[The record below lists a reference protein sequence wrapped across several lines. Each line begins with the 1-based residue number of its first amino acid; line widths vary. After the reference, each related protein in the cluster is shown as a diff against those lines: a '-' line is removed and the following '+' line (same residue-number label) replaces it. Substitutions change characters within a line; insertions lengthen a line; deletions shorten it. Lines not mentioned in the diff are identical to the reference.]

1 MVRLTDAH
9 AQALSLVG
17 TGTLTF
23 EQVDSVLD
31 IFSGSGLGT
40 SEWRFYRSGSLEQV
54 SLTYHAFI
62 DDKCITL
69 STTHGNCDITID
81 AIIRGFLWGGV
92 AECFDIK
99 LEEGHDDYDYAFQF
113 RSKDTSIWG
122 ALFFRLSRT
131 PYEVID

>member
-31 IFSGSGLGT
+31 VFSGSGLGT

-62 DDKCITL
+62 DDRCITL
-69 STTHGNCDITID
+69 STIHGNNDTTIE
-81 AIIRGFLWGGV
+81 AIVRGFLWGGV

-99 LEEGHDDYDYAFQF
+99 LEVGHDDYDYAFQF
-113 RSKDTSIWG
+113 KSKDGGIWG
-122 ALFFRLSRT
+122 ALFLRLSRT

>member
-9 AQALSLVG
+9 AEALSLVG
-17 TGTLTF
+17 TGNLTF
-23 EQVDSVLD
+23 KQIDSVLD
-31 IFSGSGLGT
+31 VFSGSGLGT

-54 SLTYHAFI
+54 CLTYHAFI

-69 STTHGNCDITID
+69 STTHGNNDTTIE
-81 AIIRGFLWGGV
+81 AIVRGFLWGGV

-99 LEEGHDDYDYAFQF
+99 LEVGHDDYDYAFLF
-113 RSKDTSIWG
+113 SSKDGGIWG
-122 ALFFRLSRT
+122 ALYLRLSRT

>member
-1 MVRLTDAH
+1 MVKLTDAH
-9 AQALSLVG
+9 AEALALVG
-17 TGTLTF
+17 TGTLTH

-31 IFSGSGLGT
+31 VFSNSGLLT
-40 SEWRFYRSGSLEQV
+40 SYARYYRAESLEKV
-54 SLTYHAFI
+54 GLTYHTFV
-62 DDKCITL
+62 DNKCITL
-69 STTHGNCDITID
+69 STTHGNCDVTVD

-99 LEEGHDDYDYAFQF
+99 LEDGHDDYDYALQF
-113 RSKDTSIWG
+113 RSKDTNIWG